1 MRGAAAEAGAVL
13 VHCWRSGRRRC
24 RRRRPWQKNFILSFI
39 GVSFITKRTD
49 SGRQPP
55 PKAPGPLLTIRLV
68 ALDRRGPATNR
79 SNHCPVQNMDQLWWH
94 PMLPDHGVRAEEA
107 DMVFD
112 IQMVIVIDQMR
123 RLMSPRASRAC

>member
-1 MRGAAAEAGAVL
+1 MRGAAAEAGAAL

-49 SGRQPP
+49 FGRQPP

-68 ALDRRGPATNR
+68 ALDRIGPATNR
-79 SNHCPVQNMDQLWWH
+79 SNHYPVQTPEHLWWH
-94 PMLPDHGVRAEEA
+94 LMLPDHGVRAEEA
-107 DMVFD
+107 NMVFD

-123 RLMSPRASRAC
+123 RLMSPQASRAC